1 LPDDPARTFT
11 VTDHLDGAT
20 YTWTRSNY
28 IRLDPHTQPAHI
40 LTFEKPDAGR
50 VRAENPP
57 RKRRTTKRTSGGS

>member
-1 LPDDPARTFT
+1 MPDDPARTFT

-40 LTFEKPDAGR
+40 LTFGNGE
-50 VRAENPP
+50 
-57 RKRRTTKRTSGGS
+57 S